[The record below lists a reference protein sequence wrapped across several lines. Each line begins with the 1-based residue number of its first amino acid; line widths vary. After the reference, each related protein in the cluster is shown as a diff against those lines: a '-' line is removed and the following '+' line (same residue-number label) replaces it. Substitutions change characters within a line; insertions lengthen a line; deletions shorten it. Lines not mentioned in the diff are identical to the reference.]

1 MLGIIVPEGSSRAG
15 YTSASL
21 LQGVIAIV
29 AGIVLLRGTVQD
41 SAPLSPVD
49 QHATRDMALQIL
61 GAYFL
66 VRGIVALAN
75 PAVSMF
81 QVQADLS
88 FRASEFASA
97 GVELLAGIVLISRPA
112 RVINVFTRHHG
123 A

>member
-1 MLGIIVPEGSSRAG
+1 
-15 YTSASL
+15 
-21 LQGVIAIV
+21 
-29 AGIVLLRGTVQD
+29 
-41 SAPLSPVD
+41 
-49 QHATRDMALQIL
+49 MALQIL